1 MTSQELTLLGERI
14 TRQGGW
20 RYEERGC
27 PGCRKL
33 CSQKLRS
40 GKLCSQKL
48 RSGKLC
54 SGNFHLRRGEDV
66 ARDQWPP
73 DAIRHLQ
80 AIRRCRSSPLSGDPR
95 YTCYVFFLLI
105 LTIFLLMCRHP
116 LLAHGIFYLF
126 IMLYYIF
133 YFILS
138 FIIIRIRI
146 LRDDMIAY
154 DGVSA

>member
-20 RYEERGC
+20 RYEGRGC
-27 PGCRKL
+27 PGCR
-33 CSQKLRS
+33 
-40 GKLCSQKL
+40 KLCSQKL

-73 DAIRHLQ
+73 DVIRHLQ

-105 LTIFLLMCRHP
+105 LTISSNVSSSSSRTRN
-116 LLAHGIFYLF
+116 ILF
-126 IMLYYIF
+126 IYYVILYILF
-133 YFILS
+133 YFI
-138 FIIIRIRI
+138 FHTAR
-146 LRDDMIAY
+146 
-154 DGVSA
+154 

>member
-20 RYEERGC
+20 RYEGRGC
-27 PGCRKL
+27 PGCR
-33 CSQKLRS
+33 
-40 GKLCSQKL
+40 KLCSQKL

-73 DAIRHLQ
+73 DVIRHLQ

-95 YTCYVFFLLI
+95 YTRLLCI
-105 LTIFLLMCRHP
+105 LSINTYHISSNVSSSSSRTRN
-116 LLAHGIFYLF
+116 ILF
-126 IMLYYIF
+126 IYYVILYILF
-133 YFILS
+133 YFIFYNYS
-138 FIIIRIRI
+138 HCA
-146 LRDDMIAY
+146 MI
-154 DGVSA
+154 

>member
-20 RYEERGC
+20 RYEGRGC
-27 PGCRKL
+27 PGCR
-33 CSQKLRS
+33 
-40 GKLCSQKL
+40 KLCSQKL

-73 DAIRHLQ
+73 DVIRHLQ

-105 LTIFLLMCRHP
+105 LTIFLLICRHP
-116 LLAHGIFYLF
+116 LLARGIFYLF

-138 FIIIRIRI
+138 FIIIRTAR
-146 LRDDMIAY
+146 
-154 DGVSA
+154 